1 MNIVSLSFSFSV
13 SAVLDNATLNLI
25 ETLSDE
31 VKKPNNK
38 RKRNNTTAVLLGLA
52 TLQQQRPKR
61 IAANLPSKPDK
72 SHIGVTS
79 LVCATNSAVDTNEPK
94 KPAVVNFLKPLP
106 IEATSTNS
114 KKRARIMSLY
124 ERPFQTTNDGRGS
137 VVGNGYMTSSRSS
150 ASSGGAAGALVIN
163 DTNETKEMANQY
175 YLSGTSGS
183 GIAGNSNSPLVGNGS
198 AINLAPT
205 MGTLCNIGNTCYLN
219 SVVYTL
225 RFAPQFLHN
234 LHHLLAD
241 LNALQQ
247 NIARA
252 RAKSSSLGRGI
263 SAVHLENARSW
274 SSKDLASMEQYA
286 GGGGVSI
293 TNPAAAAVAATNSTA
308 LTQVTQKN
316 CHQLLTEKLHELY
329 QSLHRNEISES
340 TEPHHADTLLH
351 AIQDVSSIFEGNQ
364 QQDAHEFLMCLLNS
378 IRETSQTLIK
388 AIAECPDVILNG

>member
-1 MNIVSLSFSFSV
+1 MS
-13 SAVLDNATLNLI
+13 
-25 ETLSDE
+25 EE

-38 RKRNNTTAVLLGLA
+38 RKRSTSVVLLGLA
-52 TLQQQRPKR
+52 ALHQPRPKR
-61 IAANLPSKPDK
+61 IAANPPNPSADK
-72 SHIGVTS
+72 LQTTA
-79 LVCATNSAVDTNEPK
+79 LVPPSDKNEQKQIVAVGGGG
-94 KPAVVNFLKPLP
+94 NFLKPLP
-106 IEATSTNS
+106 IEATNTNS

-124 ERPFQTTNDGRGS
+124 ERPFQAANDGRGS

-150 ASSGGAAGALVIN
+150 NSSGGAGGAMIMN
-163 DTNETKEMANQY
+163 DSGDTQEMANQY
-175 YLSGTSGS
+175 YLSGSSGS
-183 GIAGNSNSPLVGNGS
+183 GIAGNSNPSLVGNGS
-198 AINLAPT
+198 AINHAPT

-263 SAVHLENARSW
+263 SAVHMENARSW
-274 SSKDLASMEQYA
+274 SSKDLASMEQYSGGSAIA
-286 GGGGVSI
+286 G
-293 TNPAAAAVAATNSTA
+293 PATATQNSTA
-308 LTQVTQKN
+308 LTQVTQKSS
-316 CHQLLTEKLHELY
+316 HQLLTEKLHELY
-329 QSLHRNEISES
+329 QSLHRNEINES